1 MVVLFFSLEFKLVFE
16 FDLLIVLAGLDAATG
31 SEVDD
36 NEEEDEVAS
45 ATKYYHK

>member
-1 MVVLFFSLEFKLVFE
+1 MVVLFFSLEFKLEFE
-16 FDLLIVLAGLDAATG
+16 FDLLIVFAGLDAAAG

-45 ATKYYHK
+45 ATEYYNK